1 MGVGVRKEKVF
12 SKVLVMMTMDSKLDK
27 NGSGLIV
34 PVKCVSVEITALSS
48 VKRRGKVIL
57 KKKKKNTGS
66 LYKHM
71 LLSLKSPGSN

>member
-57 KKKKKNTGS
+57 KKKYW
-66 LYKHM
+66 LIV
-71 LLSLKSPGSN
+71 